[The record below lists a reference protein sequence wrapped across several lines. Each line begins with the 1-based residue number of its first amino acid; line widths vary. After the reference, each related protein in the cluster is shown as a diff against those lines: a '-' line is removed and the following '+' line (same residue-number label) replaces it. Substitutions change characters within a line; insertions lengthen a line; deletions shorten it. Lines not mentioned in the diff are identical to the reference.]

1 MGSIRRPY
9 TRSSEYAVN
18 PDVIVIGSGPN
29 GLVAACVL
37 AQRGLRVL
45 VLEANRRRAGGALGT
60 EELTLPGYLHDVGAG
75 FFPFGRTSPAF
86 RELGLEALGVKWL
99 NAKFESCH
107 PALDGSYACIAR
119 VPELYAASFGGPRD
133 DRAWRELARWH
144 AQVERELLNTLML
157 PFPAL
162 GAAFHLGPMNLFKL
176 VRLFARSGRS
186 LAESLFESEAARRV
200 LPSLALHIDVGPDDR
215 FGAGL
220 GYMLGLTASTGGYA
234 VPKGGAQ
241 SITNALVALLTRHS
255 GRVRL
260 GARARRIVVR
270 GGRAVA
276 VVLEDGEEIPVRW
289 AVVADTAAAS
299 LFLELL
305 DRSCVPRRVLERMR
319 RYPMG
324 WGTFKLDWAL
334 SASVP
339 WAVEQA
345 RESAV
350 VHAGESVDDL
360 ARFTREVRSG
370 RIPERP
376 YLVVGQ
382 QSIVDPSRAPA
393 DRHTL
398 YCYSRVPSQPA
409 RGWDAERESFADRV
423 EARIEQLA
431 PGFRQTIL
439 ARHIQAPPDL
449 ERENPNLVAGDI
461 GGGSNAWNRQLLFR
475 PIFPYFRYRT
485 PVTGVYLCSSY
496 THPGAGVH
504 GMCGYNAA
512 TIAGRDLDKYRG

>member
-1 MGSIRRPY
+1 V
-9 TRSSEYAVN
+9 T

-45 VLEANRRRAGGALGT
+45 VLESNPRRAGGALGT
-60 EELTLPGYLHDVGAG
+60 DELTLPGYLHDVGAG

-86 RELGLEALGVKWL
+86 RDLGLEALGITWL

-119 VPELYAASFGGPRD
+119 LPDLLVANFGGPRD
-133 DRAWRELARWH
+133 ELTWRQLVRWH
-144 AQVERELLNTLML
+144 SQVERELLDTLML

-162 GAAFHLGPMNLFKL
+162 AAAVRLGPMNLFKL
-176 VRLFARSGRS
+176 ARLFARSGRS

-200 LPSLALHIDVGPDDR
+200 LPSLALHVDVGPDDR

-220 GYMLGLTASTGGYA
+220 GYMLGLTATTGGYA

-241 SITNALVALLTRHS
+241 SITNALVRLLTRHG

-260 GARARRIVVR
+260 AARARRIVVR
-270 GGRAVA
+270 SGRAVA
-276 VVLEDGEEIPVRW
+276 VALADGEEIPVRS
-289 AVVADTAAAS
+289 AVVADTSAPS

-305 DRSCVPRRVLERMR
+305 DPSCVPGRVREMMR

-324 WGTFKLDWAL
+324 WGTFKIDWAL
-334 SASVP
+334 SAPVP

-350 VHAGESVDDL
+350 VHVGESVDDL
-360 ARFTREVRSG
+360 ARFTHEVRSG
-370 RIPERP
+370 QIPERP

-382 QSIVDPSRAPA
+382 QSVIDASRAPT

-398 YCYSRVPSQPA
+398 YCYSRVPSLSA
-409 RGWDAERESFADRV
+409 HGWDVERESFADRV

-431 PGFRQTIL
+431 PGFRQTIV

-449 ERENPNLVAGDI
+449 ERENANLIAGDI

-485 PVTGVYLCSSY
+485 PVAGLYLCSSY
-496 THPGAGVH
+496 SHPGAGVH

-512 TIAGRDLDKYRG
+512 MIAGRDLDKNRH